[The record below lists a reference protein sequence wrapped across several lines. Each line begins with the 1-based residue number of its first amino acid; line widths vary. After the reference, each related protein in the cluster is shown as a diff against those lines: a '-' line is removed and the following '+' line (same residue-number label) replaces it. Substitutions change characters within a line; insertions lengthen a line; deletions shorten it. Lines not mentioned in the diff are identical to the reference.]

1 MSVLVL
7 EANVGQ
13 AFKRVGQSRRE
24 EEEWMAKDAKNMF
37 T

>member
-24 EEEWMAKDAKNMF
+24 EEE
-37 T
+37 